1 MRMYIYSHVKELF
14 TGCRAQQRAA
24 VRDFTG
30 APLTAAQHISGHL
43 APFPQ
48 SLAKLDALRR
58 NLAADA
64 APPDTAAAPAAVH
77 ESSAGAGDSRAGGSA
92 SNNGGGGGKQQR
104 SELFLMAH
112 TRHADGRRDRDVYS
126 HW

>member
-1 MRMYIYSHVKELF
+1 M
-14 TGCRAQQRAA
+14 
-24 VRDFTG
+24 RDFTG

-43 APFPQ
+43 APFPR
-48 SLAKLDALRR
+48 SLVKLDALRR

-77 ESSAGAGDSRAGGSA
+77 DSSAGAGDSRAGSSARTKGS
-92 SNNGGGGGKQQR
+92 GGRRRQR

-112 TRHADGRRDRDVYS
+112 TRHADGRRDRGVYS